1 MLLSFECEADIISS
15 HVGTLDPQLVIL
27 LVEALGSGASL
38 PGGNGPLGTGLEA
51 DMFQGDLTVS

>member
-1 MLLSFECEADIISS
+1 MLE
-15 HVGTLDPQLVIL
+15 TLDPQLVIL